1 MSHSADAEIINIVVV
16 VDDAAA
22 IWPRWRGKV
31 GQLPCLIIGDAFAEV
46 ARLKKVK
53 QWKQLKMNVEGLETG
68 DAAGSTDLSSELVVG
83 LWINQSTSP
92 SFIFASAQVYLFTS
106 TPFATSNIL

>member
-16 VDDAAA
+16 VDAAA

-31 GQLPCLIIGDAFAEV
+31 GQLPCLGDAFAEV

-53 QWKQLKMNVEGLETG
+53 QWKQLKMNVEGLKIQDDERG
-68 DAAGSTDLSSELVVG
+68 RLPG
-83 LWINQSTSP
+83 
-92 SFIFASAQVYLFTS
+92 
-106 TPFATSNIL
+106 